1 MSFNEKYE
9 VLCQEVS
16 NGLVPVTKY
25 KSKRTGLTI
34 CLAEVEGPL
43 VNGFFCLATEA
54 HDDDGL
60 PHTLEHLIFLGS
72 EDYPYKGVL
81 DMMANR
87 CLAQGTNA
95 WTDTD
100 HTCYT
105 VMTAGSQGFLNL
117 MPVYLD
123 HVLYP
128 TLTDAAYVTEVHHVN
143 GEGENAGVV
152 YCEMQARENSGE
164 SRCHLAMLRQMYP
177 GHCGYK
183 SETGGIMANLRTST
197 SNQKVRDYH
206 KSFYRPDNLCLVIT
220 GQVSAEEVFKA
231 LDPFEDKIV
240 SKGSLPP
247 HTRPWMS
254 AVPPLEAPIDQVV
267 PYPSDDE
274 SNGLVYAAWRGPQA
288 KDLYGM
294 SAVSVLLEYL
304 TDTSVAPLQRDFV
317 EINDPYCSNVRNS
330 VIEATES
337 CIYLKFYNVPKAK
350 LHHVKERLFQTLGN
364 LADGTESMDMS
375 RMKSVVHRKILD
387 ALNSMEDRPHDTL
400 AFMCIGDFLYGTSQE
415 ELRQRLNDVDDFKKL
430 KDEVASFWT
439 DLLQK
444 YFVGPPSVVIVGDP
458 SKQVAEEMA
467 SEEKERIKK
476 QQEELGEAGLKKMA
490 EIVDAANQENER
502 EAPGGMIGSLPIPST
517 ASIHFHPLHRH
528 SNLNGTVGP
537 TEIDISKLPFTF
549 QLDHVHSNFVQLKAV
564 MDTSAVDENLRM
576 YLPLYSEIIFE
587 SPVLR
592 SGTLI
597 PYKEVVTQLA
607 ADTLQTNSRLG
618 VLGRMFRCGFFSQL
632 AFVEIKV
639 EEEKYA
645 AGVNWLQEIL
655 CKTQFTKERLN
666 IVATKM
672 VNEVAQLKRD
682 GRTVVLA
689 VLKDMNFGNDSNHYL
704 TSMVRQHG
712 FLSKLLE
719 QLEKEPDQ
727 VIADMNKLRAALTAA
742 SNLRV
747 HMTSNIEHLSKVT
760 EVQLPWQQ
768 QFVDQGIKTDAKC
781 KVLQK
786 RAFQMV
792 RSNQESKP
800 MGQIIGV
807 GSVESSYFV
816 QTVPCMNDFKDPDL
830 PALMVYLECLC
841 ALEGPMWKQIR
852 GLGLAYHYRMYI
864 KPEEGLLYL
873 QLFKCT
879 HVVNA
884 YRQAKT
890 IVEGYLNKS
899 TLFDNLQVETAISSV
914 LYEII
919 EREETVSSVSD
930 ESLMNYF
937 RNSDKDYNRNLLT
950 MVSKVTI
957 DDLLRVGEKYIR
969 PLIDPSK
976 ARCAV
981 CCQPSKVKEITEGF
995 KGLSRDLHVL
1005 NSLEEAFGSA

>member
-197 SNQKVRDYH
+197 SNDKVRDYH

-231 LDPFEDKIV
+231 LDPFEEKIV

-317 EINDPYCSNVRNS
+317 EINPPANVRNS

-364 LADGTESMDMS
+364 LANGTESMDMS
-375 RMKSVVHRKILD
+375 RMKSVVHRRYWTHSIAWKT
-387 ALNSMEDRPHDTL
+387 ALTIHSRSC
-400 AFMCIGDFLYGTSQE
+400 ASGTSSTGHRKRRTFHLILRIYMQ
-415 ELRQRLNDVDDFKKL
+415 LRQRLKRRGDFKKL

-439 DLLQK
+439 DLLKK
-444 YFVGPPSVVIVGDP
+444 YFVGPPSVV
-458 SKQVAEEMA
+458 
-467 SEEKERIKK
+467 
-476 QQEELGEAGLKKMA
+476 
-490 EIVDAANQENER
+490 
-502 EAPGGMIGSLPIPST
+502 
-517 ASIHFHPLHRH
+517 
-528 SNLNGTVGP
+528 
-537 TEIDISKLPFTF
+537 
-549 QLDHVHSNFVQLKAV
+549 
-564 MDTSAVDENLRM
+564 
-576 YLPLYSEIIFE
+576 
-587 SPVLR
+587 R
-592 SGTLI
+592 S
-597 PYKEVVTQLA
+597 Y
-607 ADTLQTNSRLG
+607 
-618 VLGRMFRCGFFSQL
+618 
-632 AFVEIKV
+632 
-639 EEEKYA
+639 
-645 AGVNWLQEIL
+645 
-655 CKTQFTKERLN
+655 
-666 IVATKM
+666 
-672 VNEVAQLKRD
+672 
-682 GRTVVLA
+682 
-689 VLKDMNFGNDSNHYL
+689 
-704 TSMVRQHG
+704 
-712 FLSKLLE
+712 
-719 QLEKEPDQ
+719 
-727 VIADMNKLRAALTAA
+727 
-742 SNLRV
+742 
-747 HMTSNIEHLSKVT
+747 
-760 EVQLPWQQ
+760 
-768 QFVDQGIKTDAKC
+768 
-781 KVLQK
+781 
-786 RAFQMV
+786 
-792 RSNQESKP
+792 
-800 MGQIIGV
+800 
-807 GSVESSYFV
+807 
-816 QTVPCMNDFKDPDL
+816 
-830 PALMVYLECLC
+830 
-841 ALEGPMWKQIR
+841 
-852 GLGLAYHYRMYI
+852 
-864 KPEEGLLYL
+864 
-873 QLFKCT
+873 
-879 HVVNA
+879 
-884 YRQAKT
+884 
-890 IVEGYLNKS
+890 
-899 TLFDNLQVETAISSV
+899 
-914 LYEII
+914 
-919 EREETVSSVSD
+919 
-930 ESLMNYF
+930 
-937 RNSDKDYNRNLLT
+937 
-950 MVSKVTI
+950 
-957 DDLLRVGEKYIR
+957 
-969 PLIDPSK
+969 
-976 ARCAV
+976 
-981 CCQPSKVKEITEGF
+981 
-995 KGLSRDLHVL
+995 
-1005 NSLEEAFGSA
+1005 